1 MNLYVLTGGLAG
13 LFVFLILSLRMKILI
28 AFFIMSQCFDLAP
41 RIIYGKL
48 IWDYGAVL
56 LLIAA
61 AQLMFQWMF
70 KKKTE
75 PVRGSVCI
83 IVLGVFTAWLFFCL
97 LYSLLIYGYPILD
110 TLKMSRQMVIG
121 YLSFFIFLGLFAV
134 DKHAFK
140 VFMKWLYII
149 TFSLLIVAIIQ
160 YITGRPLLFGLH
172 REYGSIT
179 RYLPIFLPIS
189 LLYLWYILSR
199 YFAAEPVKKHEFM
212 YAGMVVFV
220 TAITYTRGIYIAVL
234 FSFLTMLFLLFK
246 RGKVKVNTATIF
258 IVVLTMGITVL
269 MAGGW
274 ADRVINRAASGIE
287 ILFSGKVVS
296 SKIDEDTYSGR
307 WMLLKERF
315 ELVSEHNPI
324 IGYGFIHEDN
334 IPKKLRNSLKY
345 GSVINTPEMVRKYK
359 YGHPYVLA
367 LFSADIGWANIVL
380 ATGFIGF
387 LIFLIFIGSFLLS
400 YREKQIDDARLYH
413 FHLAFYLQTITLL
426 LLMFNGNTFTNQLQ
440 IPGLMIAGY
449 LYCSSRRDVR
459 SGNRLSVTTTGTE
472 LCH

>member
-1 MNLYVLTGGLAG
+1 
-13 LFVFLILSLRMKILI
+13 
-28 AFFIMSQCFDLAP
+28 
-41 RIIYGKL
+41 
-48 IWDYGAVL
+48 
-56 LLIAA
+56 
-61 AQLMFQWMF
+61 
-70 KKKTE
+70 
-75 PVRGSVCI
+75 
-83 IVLGVFTAWLFFCL
+83 
-97 LYSLLIYGYPILD
+97 
-110 TLKMSRQMVIG
+110 
-121 YLSFFIFLGLFAV
+121 
-134 DKHAFK
+134 
-140 VFMKWLYII
+140 MKWLYII